1 MARESRIPH
10 TFVLTLVLAGLS
22 MIGPFATDTY
32 LPSFQAI
39 SQNFG
44 VSPVMMQQT
53 LSVYIASFAVMTLF
67 YGTLS
72 DSFGRRPVILVALCV
87 FAIASIGAACTQ
99 SFSML
104 LFFRGLQG
112 ASAGAGRVIGQAI
125 VRDRFDGA
133 HAQRM
138 ISHIAMVFG
147 IAPVIAPIAGGLL
160 HVHFGWRSNFV
171 LMMGIGLILL
181 ASSYF
186 ALPET
191 LPRESRHPFRPGPI
205 VRNYVRALRHPRF
218 VCCALAIGFGFGS
231 FAIYIA
237 SAPKFIMDIL
247 RLSETEFAWLFI
259 PMISGTV
266 LGSAIV
272 SRIAHRIRPAKL
284 IRIGFGIMAIGA
296 LLNLTYTG
304 LNGVNVTVPWAVLP
318 IMVCSFGLALAIPGM
333 TVATLDIFPEMRGL
347 SSSLQ
352 SFAQMLIFAIISG
365 FVAPLIYASAF
376 ELATGV
382 TVSVMLSM
390 TLWWLGTSQKIIPPG
405 RGEQG

>member
-1 MARESRIPH
+1 
-10 TFVLTLVLAGLS
+10 

-39 SQNFG
+39 SQTFA
-44 VSPVMMQQT
+44 VSPVMVQQT

-72 DSFGRRPVILVALCV
+72 DSFGRRPVILVALSV
-87 FAIASIGAACTQ
+87 FAMASVGAAFTD
-99 SFSML
+99 SFAML
-104 LFFRGLQG
+104 LVFRGLQG

-133 HAQRM
+133 GAQRM

-147 IAPVIAPIAGGLL
+147 IAPVIAPIAGGVL
-160 HVHFGWRSNFV
+160 HVYFGWRSNFM
-171 LMMGIGLILL
+171 LMMGIALILL
-181 ASSYF
+181 AASWR

-191 LPRESRHPFRPGPI
+191 LPRASRHPFQLGQI
-205 VRNYVRALRHPRF
+205 ARNYGKALRHPRF

-231 FAIYIA
+231 FAIYIS

-247 RLSETEFAWLFI
+247 HLSETEFAWLFI

-266 LGSAIV
+266 IGSAIV
-272 SRIAHRIRPAKL
+272 SRLAHKVRPSKL

-296 LLNLTYTG
+296 LLNLAYTG
-304 LNGVNVTVPWAVLP
+304 FSGPAITVPWAVLP

-333 TVATLDIFPEMRGL
+333 TVATLGIFPEMRGL

-352 SFAQMLIFAIISG
+352 SFAQMLIFAIVSG
-365 FVAPLIYASAF
+365 FIAPLIYGSAF
-376 ELATGV
+376 WLAGGV
-382 TVSVMLSM
+382 AVSVALSI
-390 TLWWLGTSQKIIPPG
+390 TLWTIGSMQAK
-405 RGEQG
+405 R

>member
-1 MARESRIPH
+1 
-10 TFVLTLVLAGLS
+10 

-32 LPSFQAI
+32 LPSFPAI
-39 SQNFG
+39 SQTFA
-44 VSPVMMQQT
+44 VSPVLVQQT
-53 LSVYIASFAVMTLF
+53 LSVYIAAFAVMTLF

-72 DSFGRRPVILVALCV
+72 DSFGRRPVILVALGV
-87 FAIASIGAACTQ
+87 FAVASIGAAFTE
-99 SFSML
+99 SFAML

-133 HAQRM
+133 AAQRM

-147 IAPVIAPIAGGLL
+147 IAPVIAPIAGGIL
-160 HVHFGWRSNFV
+160 HVYFGWRSNFV
-171 LMMGIGLILL
+171 LMMGIALMLL
-181 ASSYF
+181 AASWR

-191 LPRESRHPFRPGPI
+191 LPRELRHPFQLGAI
-205 VRNYVRALRHPRF
+205 LRNYGKALRHPRF

-247 RLSETEFAWLFI
+247 HLSETEFAWLFI

-266 LGSAIV
+266 IGSAIV
-272 SRIAHRIRPAKL
+272 SSLSHKVRPPKL
-284 IRIGFGIMAIGA
+284 IRVGFCIMVVGA
-296 LLNLTYTG
+296 VLNLVYTG
-304 LNGVNVTVPWAVLP
+304 FNSPAIAVPWAVLP

-365 FVAPLIYASAF
+365 FIAPLIYASAF
-376 ELATGV
+376 WLAGGV
-382 TVSVMLSM
+382 TVSVVLSI
-390 TLWWLGTSQKIIPPG
+390 TLWTLGSMQSK
-405 RGEQG
+405 Q